1 MALYAQSV
9 LFSEYH
15 SFPSS
20 GSERNWAGTRVYDN
34 AHTIY
39 IYNQGSAAV
48 FFGFY
53 IEGRE
58 AFDLNTVSD
67 RVFKVKANSTVT
79 VTVGSGASAPGARLP
94 LYSIETGGS
103 TTEMYVSYLC
113 RNLP

>member
-48 FFGFY
+48 FLILHRGA
-53 IEGRE
+53 E

-94 LYSIETGGS
+94 LFDRDWGS